1 MQEKLNDNTEDY
13 YDDDIPTRENWKRYN
28 VKTIK
33 RMFSNWLDDNIEN
46 EYKSHPEFF
55 IKDRDKR
62 FYMKITEQGYTD
74 EDPEDEGYYCIVEP
88 FETKRVEDL

>member
-55 IKDRDKR
+55 IKDGEKR
-62 FYMKITEQGYTD
+62 FYMSIIEEGASD
-74 EDPEDEGYYCIVEP
+74 DDPEDEWYCCIFVPFDTKQVE
-88 FETKRVEDL
+88 EV